1 MRFLVLG
8 SANIDMVFSVD
19 RIVNPGETISSRT
32 LFRNAGG
39 KGANQAA
46 ALAKAGTDVSFAGN
60 IGKDGIWLLDKL
72 SSYGVDVSLSNVSDE
87 GFTGQ
92 AIIQVDDSGENAI
105 VLYPGMNRNFT
116 EEHID
121 NVLNHFS
128 SGDYL
133 VLQNEINLVDYAIAE
148 AKKRGMRIVLN
159 PSPFDSEI
167 EKFPLDLVDI
177 FFVNEN
183 EGAKL
188 LNEVCDD
195 YEEMARKLSVKFISS
210 SIIMTAGSNG
220 SYFAEKGNV
229 IHAEAEKVTAV
240 DTTGAGDTFT
250 GFFLSAIS
258 SDRNA
263 EDALRI
269 ANRAAGIAVS
279 RKGAMEAIPDIKEVF
294 QSKN

>member
-39 KGANQAA
+39 KGANQSA
-46 ALAKAGTDVSFAGN
+46 ALAKAGADVSFAGN

-133 VLQNEINLVDYAIAE
+133 VLQNEINLVDYAITE

-167 EKFPLDLVDI
+167 E
-177 FFVNEN
+177 
-183 EGAKL
+183 
-188 LNEVCDD
+188 
-195 YEEMARKLSVKFISS
+195 ISS
-210 SIIMTAGSNG
+210 SIILTAGSNG

>member
-1 MRFLVLG
+1 
-8 SANIDMVFSVD
+8 
-19 RIVNPGETISSRT
+19 
-32 LFRNAGG
+32 
-39 KGANQAA
+39 
-46 ALAKAGTDVSFAGN
+46 
-60 IGKDGIWLLDKL
+60 
-72 SSYGVDVSLSNVSDE
+72 
-87 GFTGQ
+87 
-92 AIIQVDDSGENAI
+92 
-105 VLYPGMNRNFT
+105 
-116 EEHID
+116 
-121 NVLNHFS
+121 
-128 SGDYL
+128 
-133 VLQNEINLVDYAIAE
+133 
-148 AKKRGMRIVLN
+148 MRIVLN